1 MKKSLNKSNM
11 KLRQQIEKALYFSS
25 AAKYFKVDKSSELH
39 KNFENSVEQIL
50 KLINEQLCIN
60 QQK

>member
-1 MKKSLNKSNM
+1 M
-11 KLRQQIEKALYFSS
+11 KLRQQIEQALYFSS